1 MAGQNPRFGGGALR
15 ARRTWRARRSFAGRE
30 RGQATVEAA
39 VLILVLFTALL
50 LLLQPGILL
59 YDRMV
64 MQGAAAEGCRLLAT
78 KTAAQGDMDGSC
90 EAFVRHRLGAVPPHD
105 CFHVH
110 RGGCSWDLVL
120 AGDEGSQTVSVTV
133 GTDVCPL
140 PLLDAGAALLGM
152 TDAAGNLH
160 LETTVSLPAQ
170 PAWVDGA
177 EAGRDPAG
185 WIGAWLR

>member
-1 MAGQNPRFGGGALR
+1 
-15 ARRTWRARRSFAGRE
+15 
-30 RGQATVEAA
+30 
-39 VLILVLFTALL
+39 
-50 LLLQPGILL
+50 
-59 YDRMV
+59 
-64 MQGAAAEGCRLLAT
+64 
-78 KTAAQGDMDGSC
+78 MDGSC

-110 RGGCSWDLVL
+110 RGGCSWDIVL

-133 GTDVCPL
+133 GIDVCPL

>member
-1 MAGQNPRFGGGALR
+1 MAGQDPRFGGGALR

-39 VLILVLFTALL
+39 VLIPALFTALL

-64 MQGAAAEGCRLLAT
+64 MQG
-78 KTAAQGDMDGSC
+78 
-90 EAFVRHRLGAVPPHD
+90 
-105 CFHVH
+105 
-110 RGGCSWDLVL
+110 
-120 AGDEGSQTVSVTV
+120 
-133 GTDVCPL
+133 
-140 PLLDAGAALLGM
+140 
-152 TDAAGNLH
+152 AAGNLH

>member
-1 MAGQNPRFGGGALR
+1 MAGQGRWFGCGALGV
-15 ARRTWRARRSFAGRE
+15 RRLRSVPSGFAARE

-39 VLILVLFTALL
+39 VLIPVLFTALL

-78 KTAAQGDMDGSC
+78 KTAALGDMDGSC

-110 RGGCSWDLVL
+110 HGGCSWDIVMT
-120 AGDEGSQTVSVTV
+120 GDEGSQMVSVSV
-133 GTDVCPL
+133 GTDVRPL
-140 PLLDAGAALLGM
+140 PLLDVGATLLGM

-160 LETTVSLPAQ
+160 LETTVSLPVQ
-170 PAWVDGA
+170 PTWVDGA
-177 EAGRDPAG
+177 EAGRNPAA

>member
-1 MAGQNPRFGGGALR
+1 MAGKGRWFGYGAR
-15 ARRTWRARRSFAGRE
+15 GVRRIREVLPCFVARE

-39 VLILVLFTALL
+39 VLIPVLFTALL

-78 KTAAQGDMDGSC
+78 KTVASGDMDGSC

-110 RGGCSWDLVL
+110 RGGCSWDIVMT
-120 AGDEGSQTVSVTV
+120 GDEGSQTVSVTV
-133 GTDVCPL
+133 GTDVRPL

-152 TDAAGNLH
+152 TDSAGNLH
-160 LETTVSLPAQ
+160 LETSVSLPVQ

-177 EAGRDPAG
+177 EAGRDPAA

>member
-39 VLILVLFTALL
+39 VLIPVLFTALL

-90 EAFVRHRLGAVPPHD
+90 EAFVRHRLGAVPRTTAST
-105 CFHVH
+105 CT
-110 RGGCSWDLVL
+110 
-120 AGDEGSQTVSVTV
+120 AE
-133 GTDVCPL
+133 
-140 PLLDAGAALLGM
+140 A
-152 TDAAGNLH
+152 AAG
-160 LETTVSLPAQ
+160 TSCWRATK
-170 PAWVDGA
+170 
-177 EAGRDPAG
+177 DP
-185 WIGAWLR
+185 RR

>member
-1 MAGQNPRFGGGALR
+1 MVGRMPQGIPARGAG
-15 ARRTWRARRSFAGRE
+15 SRE

-39 VLILVLFTALL
+39 ALVPVLFVALL

-78 KTAAQGDMDGSC
+78 KTGALGDMDGSC

-110 RGGCSWDLVL
+110 RGGCSWDVEL

-133 GTDVCPL
+133 GNDVRPL

-160 LETTVSLPAQ
+160 LETTASMPTQ

>member
-1 MAGQNPRFGGGALR
+1 MARH
-15 ARRTWRARRSFAGRE
+15 GRE
-30 RGQATVEAA
+30 RAIVRRQDPVSYTH
-39 VLILVLFTALL
+39 LI
-50 LLLQPGILL
+50 
-59 YDRMV
+59 
-64 MQGAAAEGCRLLAT
+64 
-78 KTAAQGDMDGSC
+78 
-90 EAFVRHRLGAVPPHD
+90 
-105 CFHVH
+105 
-110 RGGCSWDLVL
+110 VL

-152 TDAAGNLH
+152 TEAGGNLH

>member
-1 MAGQNPRFGGGALR
+1 MVGRMPKGFRALSVGGG
-15 ARRTWRARRSFAGRE
+15 E

-39 VLILVLFTALL
+39 VLIPVLFVALL

-78 KTAAQGDMDGSC
+78 KTEALGDMDGSC
-90 EAFVRHRLGAVPPHD
+90 EAFVRHRLGAVPPLD

-110 RGGCSWDLVL
+110 RGGCSWDIELV
-120 AGDEGSQTVSVTV
+120 GDEGSQTVSVTV
-133 GTDVCPL
+133 GTDVRPL

-160 LETTVSLPAQ
+160 VEATTSTPTQ
-170 PAWVDGA
+170 PAWVDGT
-177 EAGRDPAG
+177 ETGRDPAR